1 LAALA
6 VALAGCGNVTSGGVG
21 EVEVILAPDELTDL
35 VSNTPSLQ
43 ASVVSLAPG
52 DSIEGT
58 LRVHVRSFARRPGG
72 TFEELTDGVQEIT
85 VSLGEPEPIE
95 IARRELSAGR
105 YEAVRVSLGEP
116 EPIEIARREL
126 SAGRYEAVRTFFGR
140 IEVEVTSGL
149 VVDGVPVDGTV
160 IVDLDALGTLSV
172 VDFTAFEVWE
182 GAPTVIALE
191 MQTRLWLRLVD
202 AVTHR
207 VDVTDFR
214 RIFRLRIQQGTT

>member
-1 LAALA
+1 MSEQLEGRGLRARHPIGRRTALAALA

-85 VSLGEPEPIE
+85 
-95 IARRELSAGR
+95 
-105 YEAVRVSLGEP
+105 VSLGEP